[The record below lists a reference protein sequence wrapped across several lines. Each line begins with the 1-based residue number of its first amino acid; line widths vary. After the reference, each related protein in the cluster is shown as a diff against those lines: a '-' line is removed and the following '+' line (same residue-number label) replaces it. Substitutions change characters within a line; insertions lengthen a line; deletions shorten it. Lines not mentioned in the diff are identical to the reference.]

1 MLRRNPQNDTRVF
14 RSNAL
19 QRLGIE
25 NDKFKNTLNEMAFSF
40 PSLYF
45 STKKT
50 YFKSLVEDLV
60 SDLHKTIFDGLT
72 TGKDKDGNDIV
83 DVAELDNAGFQGFRG
98 GFSPQ
103 ISEEY
108 ADKLA
113 LDLCLTL
120 KNQIESKI
128 IDAIFTT
135 PQIQSA
141 LEKASRSAEL
151 QMK

>member
-1 MLRRNPQNDTRVF
+1 MTDTRKF
-14 RSNAL
+14 KSNPL

-25 NDKFKNTLNEMAFSF
+25 NDKFRNSLNELAFKE

-45 STKKT
+45 KIKKT
-50 YFKSLVEDLV
+50 YFKSLVEKMV
-60 SDLHKTIFDGLT
+60 EDLHGTIFNGLT
-72 TGKDKDGNDIV
+72 TGKDKGGTDIITLA
-83 DVAELDNAGFQGFRG
+83 DPYREDFG
-98 GFSPQ
+98 GSFAPQ

-135 PQIQSA
+135 PQIENA
-141 LEKASRSAEL
+141 LQKASRSAEL
-151 QMK
+151 NLK